1 MSREVLFYGKPAE
14 WRMALITGSDFQSKR
29 LKRGVIAE
37 ITTKHHQSSHGST
50 WSNLVPV
57 LTNRRL
63 IAVIRY
69 QPGMDYDCN
78 RFFAHCTNQ
87 RDSRYLINYKLA
99 KATISWRP
107 TKSTTRFKTITTIV
121 VDQPSDLVPANAARL
136 ICPST
141 NGGINLFPSWL
152 ISLFSFSTV
161 DADWYTFCTADRSGC
176 QRGVENLDILHQL

>member
-1 MSREVLFYGKPAE
+1 MADGVDSGE
-14 WRMALITGSDFQSKR
+14 WFSIKKIKMWSNCRNHNNNTINPVVDQLA
-29 LKRGVIAE
+29 
-37 ITTKHHQSSHGST
+37 ST

-69 QPGMDYDCN
+69 QPGMDYDCH

-121 VDQPSDLVPANAARL
+121 VVNRMDQPSDLVPANAARL

-152 ISLFSFSTV
+152 ISLLLL
-161 DADWYTFCTADRSGC
+161 
-176 QRGVENLDILHQL
+176 RGWCRLIHVLHCR